1 MELVQIILLGIL
13 GLSFFAFGFFT
24 LRFYQAKTR
33 KKNTCCPLSIKT
45 AVTGIIVTA
54 VIVTAV
60 TVLVPLNIYNGSA
73 SDSTDTNVST
83 TLPAVTVVKLA
94 FDVDYDLYIPLQ
106 QAGFTAALNQTL
118 VTLNLHLLV
127 FLPYTFARGSIIVG
141 LTVDTTA
148 QATLIAI
155 VQNKE
160 FTITVN
166 DTNMTATLYLDGD
179 ILTPTPEPTPQPTPI
194 PTPQPTPIP
203 TPQPTP
209 IPTPQPTPIPT
220 PQPTPEPT
228 PIPTPHPTPEPT
240 PIPTPQPTPEPTPEP
255 TPQPTPQPTPIPT
268 PQPTPIPT
276 PQPTPIPTPQPTP
289 IPTPQPTPIPTPQP
303 TPEPTPIP
311 TPHPTPE
318 PTPIPTPQPTPE
330 PTPEPT
336 PQPTPQPTP
345 IPTPQPTQEPTP
357 EPTPQ
362 PTPAPYSISQ
372 LRNKILPDPAT
383 GSGYK
388 AFGYSIA
395 LSGDGMTAIVG
406 SRENN
411 NNIGA
416 AYVYMRVNTITPFT
430 ILQIIFPSAYT
441 DTPFFGQSVALTDDG
456 LTALVGGH
464 LNDGN
469 KGAVWVYTREN
480 RTSNFTNTQ
489 ILLPI
494 PNIIGF
500 YFGISVAL
508 SGDGKT
514 ALVGGDGAGVQQKS
528 SAWAF
533 TRNASSINFT
543 LLGGKFSVEP
553 EFSYFGHS
561 VALSTDGLTALI
573 GDYNYRNSYQG
584 AICLYSR
591 NNDSSIF
598 QSLQPFITTDVTAN
612 NLFGISVVLSGDGL
626 TAVVGAIGNT
636 NYNGAVYVY
645 KRSYSNLTF
654 TTSPNQIILPFGNV
668 GSSVFGSSVDLSFD
682 GNTLII
688 GGYGDNADKGA
699 VWVYKRNATHPTYT
713 LQGSK
718 LVPTTTVGT
727 SRFGSSV
734 SLASDGLT
742 ALIGGSGDD
751 NRTGAA
757 WAYTLT

>member
-94 FDVDYDLYIPLQ
+94 FDVDYDLYIPSQ

-127 FLPYTFARGSIIVG
+127 YLPYTFARGSIIVG

-179 ILTPTPEPTPQPTPI
+179 ILTPTPE
-194 PTPQPTPIP
+194 
-203 TPQPTP
+203 
-209 IPTPQPTPIPT
+209 
-220 PQPTPEPT
+220 
-228 PIPTPHPTPEPT
+228 
-240 PIPTPQPTPEPTPEP
+240 
-255 TPQPTPQPTPIPT
+255 PT

>member
-179 ILTPTPEPTPQPTPI
+179 ILTPTPE
-194 PTPQPTPIP
+194 
-203 TPQPTP
+203 
-209 IPTPQPTPIPT
+209 
-220 PQPTPEPT
+220 
-228 PIPTPHPTPEPT
+228 
-240 PIPTPQPTPEPTPEP
+240 
-255 TPQPTPQPTPIPT
+255 PT

>member
-94 FDVDYDLYIPLQ
+94 FDVDYDLYIPSQ

-127 FLPYTFARGSIIVG
+127 YLPYTFARGSIIVG

-148 QATLIAI
+148 QATMVAI

-179 ILTPTPEPTPQPTPI
+179 ILTPTPE
-194 PTPQPTPIP
+194 
-203 TPQPTP
+203 
-209 IPTPQPTPIPT
+209 
-220 PQPTPEPT
+220 
-228 PIPTPHPTPEPT
+228 
-240 PIPTPQPTPEPTPEP
+240 
-255 TPQPTPQPTPIPT
+255 PT

>member
-24 LRFYQAKTR
+24 LRFYQAKSR

-73 SDSTDTNVST
+73 SDSTDTVVST

-94 FDVDYDLYIPLQ
+94 FAVDYDLYIPLQ
-106 QAGFTAALNQTL
+106 QDVFTAALNQTL

-127 FLPYTFARGSIIVG
+127 YLPYTFSRGSIIVG

-155 VQNKE
+155 VQNSE

-179 ILTPTPEPTPQPTPI
+179 GSTTPQPSPQPSPQPTPEPTPIPTPEPTPI

-203 TPQPTP
+203 TP
-209 IPTPQPTPIPT
+209 
-220 PQPTPEPT
+220 EPT
-228 PIPTPHPTPEPT
+228 PI
-240 PIPTPQPTPEPTPEP
+240 
-255 TPQPTPQPTPIPT
+255 PTPQPTPIPT

-303 TPEPTPIP
+303 TP
-311 TPHPTPE
+311 
-318 PTPIPTPQPTPE
+318 IPTPQPTPIPIPQ
-330 PTPEPT
+330 PTPI
-336 PQPTPQPTP
+336 PTPQPTP
-345 IPTPQPTQEPTP
+345 IPTPQPTTIPTP
-357 EPTPQ
+357 QPTPIPTPQPTPQ

-372 LRNKILPDPAT
+372 LSNKLLPDPAT

-388 AFGYSIA
+388 AFGYSVA
-395 LSGDGMTAIVG
+395 LSGDGMTAMVG

-416 AYVYMRVNTITPFT
+416 AYVYMRINTITPFT

-441 DTPFFGQSVALTDDG
+441 DTPFFGQSIALTDDG

-464 LNDGN
+464 QNDGN
-469 KGAVWVYTREN
+469 KGAVWVYKREN
-480 RTSNFTNTQ
+480 RSSNFTNTQ
-489 ILLPI
+489 ILFPI
-494 PNIIGF
+494 PNIIGT

-508 SGDGKT
+508 SGDGNT
-514 ALVGGDGAGVQQKS
+514 ALVGGDGGGVQGKAS
-528 SAWAF
+528 VWAF

-543 LLGGKFSVEP
+543 LVGEKFFVNYQES
-553 EFSYFGHS
+553 FFFGHS

-573 GDYNYRNSYQG
+573 GDYNYGSSFQG
-584 AICLYSR
+584 AIHLYSR
-591 NNDSSIF
+591 NNVNSIF
-598 QSLQPFITTDVTAN
+598 QPLQSLVTSVLAN

-636 NYNGAVYVY
+636 NYKGAVYVY
-645 KRSYSNLTF
+645 TRSFSNLTF
-654 TTSPNQIILPFGNV
+654 TTSPNQTILPFGNV
-668 GSSVFGSSVDLSFD
+668 NSSVFGSSVDLSFD
-682 GNTLII
+682 GNILII
-688 GGYGDNADKGA
+688 GGYGDNANKGA

-727 SRFGSSV
+727 SNVGNSV
-734 SLASDGLT
+734 SLTSDGLT

>member
-1 MELVQIILLGIL
+1 MEPLQLTFLILLAPSLFLVVYYYNQSKKYKVQFDKTSNIL
-13 GLSFFAFGFFT
+13 PVSNSLPIPDLPPSIIV
-24 LRFYQAKTR
+24 
-33 KKNTCCPLSIKT
+33 KNENTIPVASSLVVKPVYTVSKIMLLKLSISIFVFVGL
-45 AVTGIIVTA
+45 AVLSA
-54 VIVTAV
+54 
-60 TVLVPLNIYNGSA
+60 LPIYNTT
-73 SDSTDTNVST
+73 TDTVVST

-179 ILTPTPEPTPQPTPI
+179 ILTPTPE
-194 PTPQPTPIP
+194 
-203 TPQPTP
+203 
-209 IPTPQPTPIPT
+209 
-220 PQPTPEPT
+220 
-228 PIPTPHPTPEPT
+228 
-240 PIPTPQPTPEPTPEP
+240 
-255 TPQPTPQPTPIPT
+255 PT

>member
-148 QATLIAI
+148 QATMVAI

-179 ILTPTPEPTPQPTPI
+179 ILTPTPE
-194 PTPQPTPIP
+194 
-203 TPQPTP
+203 
-209 IPTPQPTPIPT
+209 
-220 PQPTPEPT
+220 
-228 PIPTPHPTPEPT
+228 
-240 PIPTPQPTPEPTPEP
+240 
-255 TPQPTPQPTPIPT
+255 PT